1 MRAAYA
7 LVFLKRSRGRKRAPI
22 HANLAQISLSVFFCK
37 ERVFYPSNEL
47 MKLIHEP
54 IS

>member
-22 HANLAQISLSVFFCK
+22 HANLAQISLSVFSVK
-37 ERVFYPSNEL
+37 SVFFIQATN
-47 MKLIHEP
+47 
-54 IS
+54 